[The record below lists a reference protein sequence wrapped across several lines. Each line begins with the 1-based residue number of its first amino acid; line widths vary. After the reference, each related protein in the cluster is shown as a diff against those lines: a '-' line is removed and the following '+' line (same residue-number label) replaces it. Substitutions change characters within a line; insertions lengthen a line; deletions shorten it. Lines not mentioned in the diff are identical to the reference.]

1 MRRYVLATRS
11 QLLDSH
17 EGPDRIPAAAL
28 RFCPFLQNWIF
39 KVTPELDLS
48 KVLT

>member
-11 QLLDSH
+11 QLQDSH

-28 RFCPFLQNWIF
+28 RLQNWIF